1 MQLLTNAGSWQSQG
15 SRILRLKLTKQLFL
29 SFSNRLNHGFDRKFT
44 KFEIILHEK
53 RASSI
58 RERISMPQEIVL
70 TTSSA
75 ADSTVLLYD
84 LHTSKHIRS
93 FRQSTTAAN
102 GITIAPSKCQFLA
115 AQVDRGLV
123 HVYSWGKDT
132 ITTKMILPDKIRSL
146 EISPSGTWCV
156 GGSESGKLF
165 LWEVGLS
172 EIA

>member
-1 MQLLTNAGSWQSQG
+1 MW
-15 SRILRLKLTKQLFL
+15 
-29 SFSNRLNHGFDRKFT
+29 FSKRLNHGFDRKFT

-93 FRQSTTAAN
+93 FRQSTTAPTESQSLPQNAN
-102 GITIAPSKCQFLA
+102 SSQ

-132 ITTKMILPDKIRSL
+132 ITPK
-146 EISPSGTWCV
+146 
-156 GGSESGKLF
+156 
-165 LWEVGLS
+165 
-172 EIA
+172 